1 MHETRK
7 EQVIEA
13 AIHLFRT
20 KGYHATSVQDIADAV
35 GLRKGS
41 LYHYITSKEELLFDI
56 IHETIQVYIRRLEA
70 IAARPEPAA
79 QRLARAITAHI
90 EAVAQETE
98 GFAIFIGETRA
109 LEPGPRRRIEEASQR
124 YRHLLQQL
132 IEEAAQEGAFRPTD
146 STLASLAILGACNWM
161 HRWYDPQGRLRPQEI
176 AQQFTEIFFHGLVHP
191 PAGPAPAGRAPVAG
205 TVPAEGRRPPSPE
218 PSTPQR
224 GALAPRALKEV
235 FFPWPISTRIMHE
248 LRQKL
253 ETHPERWQEL
263 ELACQ
268 LELSG
273 EGGGTYHLVLK
284 GGQADIGPGALDEP
298 QLTLAMAA
306 DAFERLVAGQLN
318 PTAAFMSGQLKIQGD
333 IGMALKLQALLR

>member
-191 PAGPAPAGRAPVAG
+191 PAGPAPAGRAPVVG
-205 TVPAEGRRPPSPE
+205 TGPAEGRRPPSPNHPPHSE
-218 PSTPQR
+218 
-224 GALAPRALKEV
+224 E
-235 FFPWPISTRIMHE
+235 PWP
-248 LRQKL
+248 
-253 ETHPERWQEL
+253 P
-263 ELACQ
+263 
-268 LELSG
+268 
-273 EGGGTYHLVLK
+273 
-284 GGQADIGPGALDEP
+284 GP
-298 QLTLAMAA
+298 
-306 DAFERLVAGQLN
+306 
-318 PTAAFMSGQLKIQGD
+318 
-333 IGMALKLQALLR
+333 